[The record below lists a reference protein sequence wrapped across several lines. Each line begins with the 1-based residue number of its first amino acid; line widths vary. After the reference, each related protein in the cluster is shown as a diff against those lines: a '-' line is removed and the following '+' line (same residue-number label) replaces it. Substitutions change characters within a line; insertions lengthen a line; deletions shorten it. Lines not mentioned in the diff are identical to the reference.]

1 MNLLP
6 IAMPPITRIN
16 AAIKKDK
23 KKKVVIDQ
31 AHKYETEQFNGGK
44 KKGENKNSTYV
55 PSTTMDLQKSY
66 KTVSKL
72 QKSYL
77 NSK

>member
-31 AHKYETEQFNGGK
+31 AHKYETEQFNGRGK
-44 KKGENKNSTYV
+44 KRGK
-55 PSTTMDLQKSY
+55 
-66 KTVSKL
+66 
-72 QKSYL
+72 
-77 NSK
+77 